1 MIYNFDEIINRE
13 GTGCVK
19 YDGRKQVFG
28 KSDVMPLWVADMD
41 FKTPDFV
48 INALKKRLEH
58 EILGYSFRTPLYDNS
73 IVQWQMKRHQWKI
86 QKDWLSYTPGVVTG
100 LALAV
105 ESFSSPEDEVI
116 LQPPVYPPFF
126 NTVLNTGRKV
136 VENPLKKVEGR
147 YTFDLEDLKKKI
159 TPSTKMLLLCNPHNP
174 GGMVWKREEL
184 KALANICME
193 NNIMMVSD
201 EIHSDI
207 VYGGNKHIP
216 LASLSKD
223 IADHSVVFMAPSK
236 TFNIAGLS
244 TAYVVIPDVRLLGIY
259 QNTLNREG
267 LGHGNLM
274 GAVALESAY
283 RNGEDWL
290 EQLLGYLR
298 ENISL
303 IDKYLKEKL
312 PEVHMMK
319 PEATFL
325 AWLDFS
331 AFNLSDDEIKQKI
344 INSGVG
350 LNQGIE
356 FGKQGTGYMRL
367 NFGCPRSVLEEA
379 LTRIASAFKTI

>member
-19 YDGRKQVFG
+19 YDARKVVFG
-28 KSDVMPLWVADMD
+28 KSNVLPLWVADMD

-48 INALKKRLEH
+48 IKALKKRLEH
-58 EILGYSFRTPLYDNS
+58 EVLGYSFRTSSFNNS

-86 QKDWLSYTPGVVTG
+86 QKDWLSFTPGVVTG

-105 ESFSSPEDEVI
+105 ESFSSPGDEVI

-126 NTVLNTGRKV
+126 NAVKNTGRKV
-136 VENPLKKVEGR
+136 LENPLKKVSGR

-174 GGMVWKREEL
+174 GGMMWKREEL
-184 KALANICME
+184 LSLANICME

-207 VYGGNKHIP
+207 VYRGNKHIP

-236 TFNIAGLS
+236 TFNVAGLS
-244 TAYVVIPDVRLLGIY
+244 TAYVIIPDVRLLGIY

-274 GAVALESAY
+274 GTVALESAY
-283 RNGEDWL
+283 NNGEDWL
-290 EQLLGYLR
+290 EQLLDYLSD
-298 ENISL
+298 NISF
-303 IDKYLKEKL
+303 IDKYLKENL
-312 PEVHMMK
+312 PEVLMMK

-331 AFNLSDDEIKQKI
+331 AFNLDDEELKQKI

-350 LNQGIE
+350 LNPGID
-356 FGKQGTGYMRL
+356 FGKHGTGYMRL
-367 NFGCPRSVLEEA
+367 NFACPRSVIEEA
-379 LTRIASAFKTI
+379 LIRIAAAFKTN